1 MIDALRLTLGWGV
14 AWLVGIAIVAALL
27 RATLKRDGT
36 LAWTIGCGYFAGAF
50 VVTAWMRVLSFAGIA
65 FSIASIALPLVIAT
79 AALAWYA
86 RPAWRATSF
95 SNSSTTRGER
105 WVIYGVATWLA
116 VRFVVLLLDVLFTP
130 LYPWD
135 AWIQWA
141 TKARVWY
148 ALGHI
153 VPFARSDAWFAA
165 NGALW
170 FDASPNYPATVPLWQ
185 VWSSVALGRWDDALM
200 NLPWWLTAVAFA
212 VAIFGALRESGMRA
226 PVAII
231 GAWIASS
238 LPLANV
244 HVALAGYADLPMAAY
259 YALAAVAAWRW
270 TQDRTFGNAVLAL
283 MLAIA
288 CVTIKTPGVVWA
300 ATLVPG
306 VVLALLPRHGP
317 RIVAIGLAAV
327 LLVLAV
333 LAQTDPVV
341 LGYRLH
347 LDFAPAWQALIASL
361 FLLGNWHLAWYVT
374 IAATVIGWKEIRAPA
389 LAPLSVTV
397 GAGALFLLVAFA
409 FTNARN
415 WVSDQTTINR
425 ALLHLVPLALVWTM
439 LVLHAWYVRQRS
451 SAATTPVVVA
461 A

>member
-1 MIDALRLTLGWGV
+1 M
-14 AWLVGIAIVAALL
+14 
-27 RATLKRDGT
+27 
-36 LAWTIGCGYFAGAF
+36 
-50 VVTAWMRVLSFAGIA
+50 
-65 FSIASIALPLVIAT
+65 
-79 AALAWYA
+79 
-86 RPAWRATSF
+86 
-95 SNSSTTRGER
+95 
-105 WVIYGVATWLA
+105 
-116 VRFVVLLLDVLFTP
+116 
-130 LYPWD
+130 
-135 AWIQWA
+135 
-141 TKARVWY
+141 
-148 ALGHI
+148 
-153 VPFARSDAWFAA
+153 
-165 NGALW
+165 
-170 FDASPNYPATVPLWQ
+170 
-185 VWSSVALGRWDDALM
+185 
-200 NLPWWLTAVAFA
+200 
-212 VAIFGALRESGMRA
+212 
-226 PVAII
+226 
-231 GAWIASS
+231 
-238 LPLANV
+238 
-244 HVALAGYADLPMAAY
+244 
-259 YALAAVAAWRW
+259 
-270 TQDRTFGNAVLAL
+270 
-283 MLAIA
+283 
-288 CVTIKTPGVVWA
+288 
-300 ATLVPG
+300 
-306 VVLALLPRHGP
+306 
-317 RIVAIGLAAV
+317 

>member
-1 MIDALRLTLGWGV
+1 MTDGLRLTLGWGV
-14 AWLVGIAIVAALL
+14 AWLLGIVIVAALL
-27 RATLKRDGT
+27 RAVPKSGGVR
-36 LAWTIGCGYFAGAF
+36 AWTIGAGFFVGAF
-50 VVTAWMRVLSFAGIA
+50 VLTLWMRALSRFGVP
-65 FSIASIALPLVIAT
+65 FGIASIAAPLGVAT
-79 AALAWYA
+79 AALAWYSW
-86 RPAWRATSF
+86 PVWRAASF
-95 SNSSTTRGER
+95 AKSSMPRGER
-105 WVIYGVATWLA
+105 WLFYGLAAWLG

-153 VPFARSDAWFAA
+153 VPFGRSDAWFAA

-200 NLPWWLTAVAFA
+200 NVPWWLTAVAFA
-212 VAIFGALRESGMRA
+212 VAIFGALRLAGMNA
-226 PVAII
+226 AVATV
-231 GAWIASS
+231 GAWVVTS

-244 HVALAGYADLPMAAY
+244 HVALAGYADLPMAVY
-259 YALAAVAAWRW
+259 YALAAIAAWQWSQR
-270 TQDRTFGNAVLAL
+270 RTLGHAVLAL
-283 MLAIA
+283 ILAVA

-306 VVLALLPRHGP
+306 VVLALAPRHGP
-317 RIVAIGLAAV
+317 RLVAVGLAAV
-327 LLVLAV
+327 LLTLAV

-347 LDFAPAWQALIASL
+347 LDFAPAWQALVASL
-361 FLLGNWHLAWYVT
+361 FLLGNWHLAWYVV
-374 IAATVIGWKEIRAPA
+374 IAATIVGWKDLRAPP
-389 LAPLSVTV
+389 LASLSVTV
-397 GAGALFLLVAFA
+397 GGGVLFLLVAFA

-425 ALLHLVPLALVWTM
+425 ALLHVAPLAVVWTM
-439 LVLHAWYVRQRS
+439 LVLHSWYLRQRADATLAP
-451 SAATTPVVVA
+451 AAVA